1 MDALGEILQPP
12 ERAEKHSPHRAG
24 DHKRR
29 VSATCKAA
37 GMTEAHIR
45 VTNEPAGR
53 LSVVPA
59 EVRGDHESSAPALIV
74 PVSVELFPR
83 GGQTV
88 VLDRLAA
95 TLWTHPPLGPRR
107 RVGLPTVIHNGDARW
122 GLLVS
127 EEGRGNPHRVE
138 LRFDLLDH
146 GLRTLDEHFQ
156 TNPAPHPELT
166 MYLDARLGIAPNF
179 PDDVNET
186 GTLGLV
192 QLAKPLTDELVVP
205 IAREH
210 WAREI
215 APALGHDRMRLV
227 AVRLPSTEGPLG
239 RDVVISYNDA
249 SHAYDRAEWR
259 ECIQKCRDVRTY
271 VERAVRQEDGE
282 HVAAAV
288 ARRLGT
294 DKNDPRIKFLDSIW
308 TALVNHT
315 SGAHHID
322 SRDRLEAA
330 TAHAALLV
338 TATMIQHVAELI
350 GPA

>member
-1 MDALGEILQPP
+1 
-12 ERAEKHSPHRAG
+12 
-24 DHKRR
+24 
-29 VSATCKAA
+29 
-37 GMTEAHIR
+37 MTVASIR

-59 EVRGDHESSAPALIV
+59 EVRGDRESPAPALIV
-74 PVSVELFPR
+74 PVSVELFSR

-95 TLWTHPPLGPRR
+95 TLWTHPPAGPRL
-107 RVGLPTVIHNGDARW
+107 RVGLPAVIHNGDARW

-127 EEGRGNPHRVE
+127 EEGRGSPHRVE

-179 PDDVNET
+179 PDDVNVT

-192 QLAKPLTDELVVP
+192 QCAKPLTDELVVP
-205 IAREH
+205 ISREH

-215 APALGHDRMRLV
+215 GPALGHDRMRLV
-227 AVRLPSTEGPLG
+227 TVRLPSTEGPLG

-282 HVAAAV
+282 HVATAV

-294 DKNDPRIKFLDSIW
+294 DENDPRIKFLDSIW

-315 SGAHHID
+315 SGAHHVD

-350 GPA
+350 RPA